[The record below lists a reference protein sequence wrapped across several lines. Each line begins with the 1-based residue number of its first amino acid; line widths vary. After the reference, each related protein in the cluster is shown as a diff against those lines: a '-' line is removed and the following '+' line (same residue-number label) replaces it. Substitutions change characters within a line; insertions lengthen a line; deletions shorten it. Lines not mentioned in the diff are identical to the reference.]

1 MQIGYIRINLEEN
14 AEELLGKFQA
24 NKNLSR
30 VYWDKISIKEKER
43 PEYDRMMDYLREG
56 DEIIIPE
63 FARFNKTLIE
73 LVKTVEMLNEK
84 KVQLVSE
91 KEEFNSGTEE
101 GKFKFKVLQSIAAF
115 EKAVIRQRQKEGIAI
130 AIASGKYKGYNEKEI
145 PNDFDDFRKLY
156 LTGEMSVAKIS
167 EHYGVSKPTI
177 YKWIKQRN
185 EVDEEEE
192 EHLSE
197 EEVEVLDK
205 SPVSNDELPIA
216 SVASEYEEPEFRI
229 ERVSSDTDDGAKNE
243 DFIKLADF
251 EFALEE
257 QVVKKSSESKPKAK
271 KKNDNSAPA
280 KLANGLP
287 YDFEAFR
294 KMYHDDILSISDIM
308 IFYKKSRSTI
318 LRWMKIADAE
328 FAAKEKRRLER
339 KARRDAKKKALEAN
353 NESISET
360 KN

>member
-1 MQIGYIRINLEEN
+1 MQIGYVRINPEEN
-14 AEELLGKFQA
+14 AEELVEKFQA
-24 NKNLSR
+24 NKNLPR
-30 VYWDKISIKEKER
+30 VYWDKISVKEKER
-43 PEYDRMMDYLREG
+43 PEYNKMMDYLREG

-73 LVKTVEMLNEK
+73 LVKTIEMLNERN
-84 KVQLVSE
+84 VQLVSE

-101 GKFKFKVLQSIAAF
+101 GKFKFRVLQSIAAF

-145 PNDFDDFRKLY
+145 PNDFDDFKNLY
-156 LTGEMSVAKIS
+156 LTGKMSVAKIS
-167 EHYGVSKPTI
+167 EHYRVSKPTI

-185 EVDEEEE
+185 VVDEVDGEEE

-197 EEVEVLDK
+197 EVEVLDK
-205 SPVSNDELPIA
+205 PIFDDESA
-216 SVASEYEEPEFRI
+216 TSAEYEEPELRI
-229 ERVSSDTDDGAKNE
+229 ERVSTDADAGATNE

-257 QVVKKSSESKPKAK
+257 QVVKKSAESKSKTK
-271 KKNDNSAPA
+271 KKNDNPAPA

-287 YDFEAFR
+287 FDFEAFR

-318 LRWMKIADAE
+318 LRWMKVADAE

-339 KARRDAKKKALEAN
+339 KARRDAKKKALETN
-353 NESISET
+353 NESINET